1 MRMKR
6 VLVVLVIAFAIAESP
21 VCAQYMINGIV
32 RDAVTN
38 ERLEG
43 VNIFLTNPQ
52 TRSIVSYTL
61 SDVEGQ
67 YSLAAES
74 SLDTLQINVSGFNIE
89 SITGLIPEGRHN
101 LNFSVNQ
108 KALQIREATIQS
120 SPIKRGGAIH

>member
-43 VNIFLTNPQ
+43 VNIFFDKSPNPLH
-52 TRSIVSYTL
+52 SKLY
-61 SDVEGQ
+61 
-67 YSLAAES
+67 
-74 SLDTLQINVSGFNIE
+74 
-89 SITGLIPEGRHN
+89 
-101 LNFSVNQ
+101 
-108 KALQIREATIQS
+108 
-120 SPIKRGGAIH
+120 PI